1 MSEYREY
8 YLKFH
13 QERLKSMGLQKPR
26 SCKGCKEH
34 LDFVGKDNTLTLTCG
49 SKGNGKCGEQFTV
62 ILPEYA
68 RYSRESEGMVN
79 AINGSHYDDDPRDL
93 SLYPLQAM
101 SKITTLSKE
110 ETDALSGQSDM
121 IETARKDLKQ
131 IKELY
136 EKGNDI
142 SDYAERVQEL
152 HGLRREVQR
161 KRLRLMAQITKE
173 TDVAKRKELQQDYA
187 KASLIVA
194 DIYPLIASLKEP
206 WNDYV
211 TLKEGT
217 VTKKNDA
224 YLSQEKPKKKPKK
237 KPKEPKKAPKEP
249 KKAPKEPNK
258 EPKEPKEKPQ
268 KPDKD
273 PQEPVAGEPMDCS
286 KFKTNKGKRCP
297 ECCSGHP
304 ERCMWVPK
312 KGCKSSK

>member
-1 MSEYREY
+1 MSEYHEY

-34 LDFVGKDNTLTLTCG
+34 LDFVAKENTLTLTCG

-62 ILPEYA
+62 TLPEYA
-68 RYSRESEGMVN
+68 RYSRESQGMVN
-79 AINGSHYDDDPRDL
+79 AINGSHYEDDPHDL
-93 SLYPLQAM
+93 SRYPLQAM

-110 ETDALSGQSDM
+110 ETEALSEQSDL
-121 IETARKDLKQ
+121 IETAHKDLKE
-131 IKELY
+131 IKNLY

-142 SDYAERVQEL
+142 SDYAKRVQEL

-173 TDVAKRKELQQDYA
+173 TDGAKRKDLQQDYA

-206 WNDYV
+206 WSDYV
-211 TLKEGT
+211 TIQKGS

-224 YLSQEKPKKKPKK
+224 YLDQEKPKKAPKDPKK
-237 KPKEPKKAPKEP
+237 APKEPKKAPKEP
-249 KKAPKEPNK
+249 KKAPKEP
-258 EPKEPKEKPQ
+258 KEKPQ
-268 KPDKD
+268 KPDED

-312 KGCKSSK
+312 EGCRPK